1 MSHFIYQ
8 LYYAVDMRD
17 DRKVYLLV
25 RQDAD
30 SMQTEC
36 ALLSYGTLVDAVKS
50 KARANPEY
58 YQWEPAGMLKHFLYM
73 PSGLLAEWA
82 IGGAL

>member
-8 LYYAVDMRD
+8 LYYAVDIRD
-17 DRKVYLLV
+17 DKKVYLLV

-30 SMQTEC
+30 NMQTEC
-36 ALLSYGTLVDAVKS
+36 ALLSYGTLVDAIKS
-50 KARANPEY
+50 KTRANPEY

-73 PSGLLAEWA
+73 PSGLLSEWA
-82 IGGAL
+82 IGGKL